1 MQPKLVLRSVSEKV
15 KTLLSTDNVPCTLKV
30 DTYWDEFGK
39 GRERDPFVPLGGPS
53 NIARSDTAFYAMS
66 TCLPRFN
73 RV

>member
-1 MQPKLVLRSVSEKV
+1 MQPKLVLRSITEKA
-15 KTLLSTDNVPCTLKV
+15 KTPLSTDNALCTLKV

-39 GRERDPFVPLGGPS
+39 GGERDPFVPVGGPS
-53 NIARSDTAFYAMS
+53 KSQIFYAMS